1 MENWVLLRKGADFQH
16 ISEKFHISPRVA
28 SLIRNRDVIGDDAI
42 EKYLNGTIADLY
54 DGMLMKDMDKAVA
67 VLGEKIKENAKI
79 RIIGDYDIDGI
90 QSTYILLEGFR
101 MLGAD
106 VDSDIPDR
114 MKDGYGLN
122 RNLIDRALEAD
133 VDTIITCDNGIAAAE
148 EIAYAKSMG
157 MTIVVTDHH
166 EVPYT
171 EIGAGRRYILPEA
184 DAVVDPKQEDCTYP
198 FKGLCGAAVAYKLVE
213 ALMEAMGKDAE
224 DADYLM
230 ENVAIATIGDVM
242 DLVDENRIFVKQG
255 LDMLKRTENLGLKAL
270 MGCTGVNVDKLST
283 YHIGFVIGPCM
294 NASGRL
300 DTAKRALELLE
311 AKKVAEADLL
321 AGDLKALNDSRKDM
335 TAQAVEEAFIQVENS
350 ELKDADVLVVYLPE
364 CHESLA
370 GIVAG
375 RIREKYYR
383 PVFVLTKGAE
393 GLKGSGRS
401 LETWHMYEGLNRVKQ
416 LLSKFGGHK
425 MAAGLSMPEENLEQ
439 FRKEINEKSGITPED
454 LNEKIAIDMQL
465 PFECVNEKF
474 IGELAVLE
482 PFGKGNARPVF
493 AERQVQVESARIL
506 GKNKNV
512 LKLQV
517 KDLHG
522 TRMDAMYF
530 GDVNTFVEYVRE
542 KFGDV
547 ACECLLHGHG
557 HGIVMAFTYYPDI
570 NEYQGVRTPQIVI
583 QNYK

>member
-171 EIGAGRRYILPEA
+171 EIGVGRRYILPEA
-184 DAVVDPKQEDCTYP
+184 DAIVDPKQEDCTYP

-270 MGCTGVNVDKLST
+270 MECTGVNVDKLSP

-401 LETWHMYEGLNRVKQ
+401 IETWHMYEGLNRVKH

-542 KFGDV
+542 KFGDI